1 MQLGIAKIFNI
12 KWPLDEQSAKS
23 CLLVNLAI
31 WPGLGST
38 LARRKVGWIQMAM
51 ALSGVFAVAIG
62 LQMFMAMIWQETR
75 EPTWHDRFVWVAI
88 TGFGLF
94 ISSWVWGT
102 ITGFSI
108 RAEVKAAST
117 QRPSQPPKL
126 PSTTPPPLPPKS

>member
-12 KWPLDEQSAKS
+12 KWPLDEPSAKG
-23 CLLVNLAI
+23 CLLVNLVL

-51 ALSGVFAVAIG
+51 ALSGLLSVVIA

-94 ISSWVWGT
+94 ISSWIWGI

-108 RAEVKAAST
+108 RAEVKAAMAK
-117 QRPSQPPKL
+117 QPIAQPPNL
-126 PSTTPPPLPPKS
+126 PPTPPPLPPKS